1 MNAEN
6 TPPQPEHNAPITV
19 AKPSEQTNRR
29 TKGILWIV
37 VIVIIVLIIGMMQYI
52 KHITEEQKTAQNA
65 DAKPQPALSVSVV
78 NPQTLNWEQTLSSN
92 GTVAAWQEA
101 VIGSEISGLR
111 LTSVQVNVGDVVKK
125 GQLLAEIN
133 SDTIQADLAQSK
145 AQAAEAKAV
154 LAEAAAN
161 AKRIQGLKNTGAMS
175 SQEAAQY
182 QTNQQTAQARLDAAL
197 AKVDADTLRLS
208 QTRVV
213 APDNGVISART
224 ATVGSLAQ
232 TGQELFRL
240 IRDQRLEWR
249 AEVTSTELY
258 QLKQGMAVKVFSPN
272 PQRTAVMGSI
282 RMISPVINPETSYGL
297 VYVDLPASSAIRMG
311 MYAKGEFLL
320 GSKPAVTVPQSAVL
334 LRDGFAYVFIVD
346 NKNRVSQQK
355 VSLGRRVGDRIEVPA
370 LKEGMRVAASGTSFL
385 ADGDLVTVAKATEA
399 SPLVKQV
406 TAADQGGQE

>member
-1 MNAEN
+1 MTAEN
-6 TPPQPEHNAPITV
+6 TPPQPEHSQPITV

-29 TKGILWIV
+29 TKAILWV
-37 VIVIIVLIIGMMQYI
+37 AVLVIIALIIGLMKLI
-52 KHITEEQKTAQNA
+52 KYQGEQQKAAQSA

-78 NPQTLNWEQTLSSN
+78 NPQTLNWEQSLSTN

-111 LTSVQVNVGDVVKK
+111 LTHVHVNVGDIVKK
-125 GQLLAEIN
+125 GQVLAEIN
-133 SDTIQADLAQSK
+133 PDTIQADLAQSK

-197 AKVDADTLRLS
+197 AKVDADELRLS
-208 QTRVV
+208 QTWVV
-213 APDNGVISART
+213 APDNGIISART

-249 AEVTSTELY
+249 AEVTSSELY

-272 PQRTAVMGSI
+272 PQRTAVMGTI

-320 GSKPAVTVPQSAVL
+320 GSKPAVTVPQGAVL

-355 VSLGRRVGDRIEVPA
+355 VTLGRRVGDRIEVPA
-370 LKEGMRVAASGTSFL
+370 LKDQVRVAASGTSFL
-385 ADGDLVTVAKATEA
+385 SDGDLVTVAKATEA
-399 SPLVKQV
+399 SPLVKQL
-406 TAADQGGQE
+406 TANQGGQE